1 LNTLESEF
9 LPMKVSFRLVPLRP
23 SMLISVSY
31 STTFT
36 SLSGDYR
43 IDSLLGGQK
52 WRNGIGTGVTLT
64 YSLHG
69 AASTYDPQARYHDD
83 GPYTNPVTLSETTKV
98 AIRLA
103 LNKWAK
109 VANITF
115 TELADTGAS
124 SGILRFGAS
133 GSATVTGANESTV
146 ITAYT
151 IPPTAASVGG
161 DMWFSKKL
169 FACARRSW
177 RDPAGETGKATRRN
191 IRV

>member
-1 LNTLESEF
+1 MKRLLPPLPLNTLESEF

-52 WRNGIGTGVTLT
+52 WRNGIDTGVTLT

-83 GPYTNPVTLSETTKV
+83 GPYTNPVRFCQISGQ
-98 AIRLA
+98 LA
-103 LNKWAK
+103 
-109 VANITF
+109 
-115 TELADTGAS
+115 
-124 SGILRFGAS
+124 
-133 GSATVTGANESTV
+133 ES
-146 ITAYT
+146 
-151 IPPTAASVGG
+151 
-161 DMWFSKKL
+161 
-169 FACARRSW
+169 ARR
-177 RDPAGETGKATRRN
+177 G
-191 IRV
+191 